1 MSLSVVGLDPAGAF
15 YARLVESGQAVLVLG
30 AADALVACAVATRG
44 GEVVAVEPST
54 RLLALAIERRE
65 AQARGAGLRFEQ
77 ADLRAVRLGRAF
89 PLVLAP
95 QNALAL
101 MRGEG
106 EVAAFV
112 ATLAAH
118 LAPGGRFALD
128 LRLPRGDAQR
138 LGRPHLRAR
147 GGGAHRL
154 HQPELAADA
163 LQAELLAA
171 GLRVDERY
179 GDFAGTPAREGD
191 ELRVLV
197 GRGR

>member
-30 AADALVACAVATRG
+30 AADALVACAAAARG
-44 GEVVAVEPST
+44 VEVVAVEPST

-65 AQARGAGLRFEQ
+65 AQATGVNLRFEQ
-77 ADLRAVRLGRAF
+77 ADVRSVRLGRAF

-95 QNALAL
+95 QNALGL
-101 MRGEG
+101 MDREAD
-106 EVAAFV
+106 VAAFV

-128 LRLPRGDAQR
+128 LRLPRPDAPR
-138 LGRPHLRAR
+138 GGRPHLRAR
-147 GGGAHRL
+147 GSGAHRL
-154 HQPELAADA
+154 RQPALEAAA
-163 LQAELLAA
+163 LQAQLLAA

-179 GDFAGTPAREGD
+179 GDFAGTPAGEGD
-191 ELRVLV
+191 ALRVLV
-197 GRGR
+197 GRRS